1 MLQLVKGVH
10 QFQKDV
16 FRDHQEL
23 FRNLARG
30 QEPAALFITCSDSRI
45 CPTLM
50 TQSKP
55 GDLFVLRVAGNIVP
69 RYDTPFGGE
78 AATIEYAVSVLGIR
92 DIIVCGHSFCGAM
105 SALVECANLDH
116 LPAVK
121 HYLQH
126 AEQTRHIIETSYSD
140 VTDPARRISLAIREN
155 VLVQLENLRTHPC
168 VAQGLAQGN
177 LSLHGWVYQIETGA
191 VKCYSP
197 EDDRFL
203 PIDWP
208 QTAEFQASL
217 PDPQGQIPAA
227 RLVAAPQHS

>member
-16 FRDHQEL
+16 FRDHQDL
-23 FRNLARG
+23 FRNLSRG
-30 QEPAALFITCSDSRI
+30 QEPAALFITCADSRI

-69 RYDTPFGGE
+69 CYDAVCGGE

-105 SALVECANLDH
+105 SALVERASLDH
-116 LPAVK
+116 LPAVQS
-121 HYLQH
+121 YLRH
-126 AEQTRHIIETSYSD
+126 AEKTRDIIESSYAD

-155 VLVQLENLRTHPC
+155 VLVQLGNLRTHPC
-168 VAQGLAQGN
+168 VAEGLSQGR
-177 LSLHGWVYQIETGA
+177 LSLHGWIYQIETGS

-203 PIDWP
+203 PINLP
-208 QTAEFQASL
+208 AEATEDGFYPGEPRAALLAS
-217 PDPQGQIPAA
+217 P
-227 RLVAAPQHS
+227 PQHF